1 MVGTKAGMLE
11 LYDLGSSSLV
21 ESVKGHSGAVYSM
34 QMRPDKRG
42 FVTGGADKDVKF
54 WDFKLDESV
63 VRLPI
68 VHSYTHMH
76 LINCTLP

>member
-1 MVGTKAGMLE
+1 MLE

-21 ESVKGHSGAVYSM
+21 ESVKGHNGAVYSM

-63 VRLPI
+63 VSLYPWNGYTCMIFI
-68 VHSYTHMH
+68 VHYNRNPSD
-76 LINCTLP
+76 